1 MIRVVV
7 LVMAKRIEFVC
18 FFHCVWFDA
27 TDNFLIKL
35 LRKMTWRASGRAS
48 TTMQALVDEISQ
60 GIIHKAMARHAGPA
74 VEHWR
79 GNAHPEMGAAAAGVG
94 AHMQ

>member
-35 LRKMTWRASGRAS
+35 LRKMTWMGLYCIFRMNRKNLLWEWKK
-48 TTMQALVDEISQ
+48 LVCIFTQ
-60 GIIHKAMARHAGPA
+60 I
-74 VEHWR
+74 
-79 GNAHPEMGAAAAGVG
+79 EM
-94 AHMQ
+94 

>member
-35 LRKMTWRASGRAS
+35 LRKMTW
-48 TTMQALVDEISQ
+48 
-60 GIIHKAMARHAGPA
+60 
-74 VEHWR
+74 
-79 GNAHPEMGAAAAGVG
+79 MGLYCIFR
-94 AHMQ
+94 MNRKNLL